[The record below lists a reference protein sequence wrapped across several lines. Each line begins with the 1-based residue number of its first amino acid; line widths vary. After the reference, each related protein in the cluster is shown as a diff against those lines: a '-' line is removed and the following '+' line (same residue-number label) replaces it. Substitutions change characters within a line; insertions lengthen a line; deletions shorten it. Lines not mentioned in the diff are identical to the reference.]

1 MFNRFIF
8 LISQFFIFTTCAVA
22 QDVVTSYLQ
31 KDDTPL
37 DKIEGS
43 YYYRNV
49 FLDTII
55 NNTKIYR
62 IEEYYSA
69 DNSAKTLGY
78 SSVDKPPLKYM
89 GELQR
94 FYSNKNLASFEKYN
108 KSGSLIDTAYY
119 FYPNKS
125 LKMML
130 NLNVKAITSFPVKPI
145 EYLAY
150 YDGLQVRL
158 LKNGDGFVRVDL
170 VTGLVSEDSLSY
182 EEGTLSKNKR
192 EGLWK
197 GVSGKYRFEENYT
210 NGLVIEGKCF
220 WPDGKVV
227 AYTNSTISEAPEYPG
242 GVEALMEYVS
252 NNFVYP
258 DEAKQHKVSGI
269 INVNFFVDELGNIKN
284 IRVKK
289 DLGYN
294 TSRAAI
300 KVVQTLGKWKPGTLK
315 GIPQK
320 VSYTLPIRL
329 NSF

>member
-1 MFNRFIF
+1 MFNKIIF
-8 LISQFFIFTTCAVA
+8 LISQFFVFTTCAVA

-49 FLDTII
+49 YLDTVI
-55 NNTKIYR
+55 NKTKIYR
-62 IEEYYSA
+62 IEEYFSA

-78 SSVDKPPLKYM
+78 SSVDKSPLKYM

-94 FYSNKNLASFEKYN
+94 FYSNKNLASYEKYS

-130 NLNVKAITSFPVKPI
+130 NLNMKAITSFPVKPI

-150 YDGLQVRL
+150 YDSLQVPL

-227 AYTNSTISEAPEYPG
+227 AYTNSTISESPAYPG
-242 GVEALMEYVS
+242 GMEELIKFVG
-252 NNFVYP
+252 NNFEYP
-258 DEAKQHKVSGI
+258 DEAKKHRVSGTI
-269 INVNFFVDELGNIKN
+269 VVDFLIDELGNIQN
-284 IRVKK
+284 IRIKH

-300 KVVQTLGKWKPGTLK
+300 KVVQKLDRWKPGSFK
-315 GIPQK
+315 GMPSEGSI
-320 VSYTLPIRL
+320 SLPIRMNNL
-329 NSF
+329 